1 MKKLIAAILV
11 FSSFSP
17 LYAEEIPG
25 QTLLNYFSSNCRTQ
39 GEWTRA
45 ALADSVALV
54 ETLKSLSS
62 DPACKTVGGAVSQLG
77 MLNNELTNMQN
88 LNTIQTQIAE
98 LDAKEQELMAHLTQT
113 TNADTI
119 TAINGELRTIQ
130 VSRAGLLSQ
139 EDSHRNLAGTGKGRA
154 MANVI
159 KIANSAMTQL
169 IANQSCLTKNPS
181 LLSGAATVMSAVGAT
196 AMMVNPALGIGLT
209 AGGELLGQTIEGVR
223 QYREA
228 RSIREITDNTIAL
241 EAYKCALESMSDK
254 FCQIQDAKSLLA
266 FKASQ
271 RVETRNTG
279 LSEAMRLND
288 REIPVFI
295 EWLGNVASGVEPTTG
310 AEAERLNRI
319 YLRENPVRSF
329 HAAGNAYITERIFL
343 YQSATSAE
351 ERWTII
357 KGIVNTL
364 ASGMLMPVTSPFF
377 ELVNPGYAPF
387 YLLGIREDDTSI
399 RNEEGYLSLDLWEK
413 PSGFSP
419 DPEFVRGWIT
429 DWVRKAETRVNQER
443 NQVLQPDTER
453 TLAMAFDQSGN
464 RFKISP
470 MKALGTILQFLEQN
484 QPGED
489 DRAYRKI
496 YASTVTTLAKI
507 KDITETSYFLKRRF
521 AGGPVE
527 EIYNIA
533 QLKYGT
539 IVLSARLE
547 MIIRLALLELLEQSP
562 EEDQVLVA
570 QLLAAERM
578 SETIKTMTGLESLT
592 QINASLNRGQGYQR
606 RNLNSFLD
614 IFGKN
619 ISKTLERLYKSE
631 RNSTGSTAL
640 SWRRDRA
647 ELCFLLLSVEDV
659 NQYVKTGY
667 CHGLQLET
675 VLPGGPVTP
684 ALTSAD
690 YRLDL
695 EKRACTYREFFRKSK
710 IFENWGIK

>member
-1 MKKLIAAILV
+1 M
-11 FSSFSP
+11 
-17 LYAEEIPG
+17 
-25 QTLLNYFSSNCRTQ
+25 
-39 GEWTRA
+39 
-45 ALADSVALV
+45 ALV

-113 TNADTI
+113 TNAETI
-119 TAINGELRTIQ
+119 TAINGELRTLQ
-130 VSRAGLLSQ
+130 VNRAGLLSQ
-139 EDSHRNLAGTGKGRA
+139 EDSHRNLAGTGKARA

-196 AMMVNPALGIGLT
+196 AMVVNPALGIGLT
-209 AGGELLGQTIEGVR
+209 AGGELLGQTIEGIR

-228 RSIREITDNTIAL
+228 RSIRDITDNTIAL

-295 EWLGNVASGVEPTTG
+295 EWLGHVASGVEPTTG

-319 YLRENPVRSF
+319 FNRENSVRSF
-329 HAAGNAYITERIFL
+329 NSAGNAYISERVIL
-343 YQSATSAE
+343 YQSATSTE

-357 KGIVNTL
+357 KSIVNAL
-364 ASGMLMPVTSPFF
+364 ASGMLMPGAMSEYSSTPFF
-377 ELVNPGYAPF
+377 ELVNRGYAPF
-387 YLLGIREDDTSI
+387 FLLGIRDDDPTI
-399 RNEEGYLSLDLWEK
+399 RNDEGYLTLDTWQK
-413 PSGFSP
+413 PQDFNP
-419 DPEFVRGWIT
+419 DPELVRGWLS
-429 DWVRKAETRVNQER
+429 DWVKRAENRVNQER
-443 NQVLQPDTER
+443 SQVLQPDTER

-464 RFKISP
+464 RYKISP
-470 MKALGTILQFLEQN
+470 MKALTTILQFLEDN
-484 QPGED
+484 QPEED

-496 YASTVTTLAKI
+496 YTSTVATLTRI
-507 KDITETSYFLKRRF
+507 KDITETSYFTKQRF
-521 AGGPVE
+521 GGSPVQ
-527 EIYNIA
+527 EIYEIA

-539 IVLSARLE
+539 VVLNLRLE
-547 MIIRLALLELLEQSP
+547 MIVRLALLKLLEESP

-619 ISKTLERLYKSE
+619 ISKTLERLYKAE
-631 RNSTGSTAL
+631 RNSRGSTAL

-659 NQYVKTGY
+659 NEYVKTNY
-667 CHGLQLET
+667 CVGLQLET
-675 VLPGGPVTP
+675 VLPNGPVTAP
-684 ALTSAD
+684 LTTSD

-710 IFENWGIK
+710 IFENWGIR